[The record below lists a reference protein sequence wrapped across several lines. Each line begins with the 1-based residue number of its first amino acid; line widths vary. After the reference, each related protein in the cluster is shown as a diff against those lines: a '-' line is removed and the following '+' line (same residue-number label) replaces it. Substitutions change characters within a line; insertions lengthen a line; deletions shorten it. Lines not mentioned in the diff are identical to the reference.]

1 MFYQFE
7 FPILEV
13 IVLAKGVG
21 KKIKSK
27 SLRFVDVGFELE
39 IKFLLDSFG
48 SGQ

>member
-1 MFYQFE
+1 MNFLFWK
-7 FPILEV
+7 V

-27 SLRFVDVGFELE
+27 SLRFVNIGFELE
-39 IKFLLDSFG
+39 IKFLLDSFE